1 VPDTADAVAVY
12 VQDRLP
18 PEHRAL
24 FERVRALVAEV
35 APEVRAGM
43 RGGSGGYPGVPVFRL
58 THDIIAISPSK
69 KGLTLSFRGGARFDD
84 PFERLGGAGNAS
96 RTLVLRRAEDFDAAA
111 IAHYVRQA
119 VAADRQ

>member
-1 VPDTADAVAVY
+1 MPDAADAVAAY
-12 VQDRLP
+12 AETRLT

-24 FERVRALVAEV
+24 FERFRALVAEV
-35 APEVRAGM
+35 APDVRAGM

-58 THDIIAISPSK
+58 THDIIAVSPSK

-84 PFERLGGAGNAS
+84 PFGRLGGAGNAS
-96 RTLVLRRAEDFDAAA
+96 RTLLLRRPEDFDAAA

-119 VAADRQ
+119 VAGDAD